1 MIPLIMG
8 ALGRVPWRLVGAAGL
23 TLAVALMG
31 WRVSVWKSSHE
42 ALPGVQAALEAEEAC
57 ADGSKCQQRQNALR
71 ERQDEFNRQVAINYA
86 QQLDEINARPPAPV
100 VRLCQSARGGAVR
113 LSGTAPAADGA
124 ASGGVVPLTAG
135 PDIGGVLYELADDAD
150 REALKL
156 KWLQEYNRA
165 LSSIPAGT
173 PEK

>member
-100 VRLCQSARGGAVR
+100 PVRLCRPARKGGLPNAAAT
-113 LSGTAPAADGA
+113 GPADGA
-124 ASGGVVPLTAG
+124 TADG
-135 PDIGGVLYELADDAD
+135 KLQVEIGEDISEQLFQLADDAD

-156 KWLQEYNRA
+156 RWLQEWNRGLA
-165 LSSIPAGT
+165 ATG
-173 PEK
+173 K